1 MNIKSVANGV
11 TSKLGRQGLK
21 LQKGSP
27 TIMFVGGVIGVVG
40 TVVLASRATL
50 HLEPVLDHHDLEMA
64 KVDRAIELD
73 PEYAANSSARDRA
86 IVHVRTAGDVAKLY
100 APALLVGAAS
110 IGLLTGSH
118 VTLHKRNAGLIA
130 AYTAVE
136 QAFKEYRSR
145 VTAELGEDKDR
156 EYRFGT
162 AEKEILVPG
171 KNGNDKVDVT
181 KVASDMAGSTMFAKW
196 FDPENANYSPIPEN
210 SLYFLKMQQIRL
222 NQKLQARG
230 HVFLNEAYDMLGFD
244 RTPEGQIVGWKK
256 DASDT
261 GRGDGFIDFGIWDD
275 TSVDETIGFVH
286 GLHDGILVDFNVDGP
301 VFRDI

>member
-1 MNIKSVANGV
+1 MKIKNVTNAV

-21 LQKGSP
+21 LQKSSP
-27 TIMFVGGVIGVVG
+27 TIMFVGGVVGVAA

-50 HLEPVLDHHDLEMA
+50 QLDEVLA
-64 KVDRAIELD
+64 KHEAQIEQVEKAEKID
-73 PEYAANSSARDRA
+73 PTYDSNRDRA
-86 IVHVRTAGDVAKLY
+86 ILYVRTAGDVAKLY
-100 APALLVGAAS
+100 GPALLVGAAS

-118 VTLHKRNAGLIA
+118 VALNRRNAGLIA

-136 QAFKEYRSR
+136 QAFKEYRAR

-162 AEKEILVPG
+162 VEKEILIPG

-181 KVASDMAGSTMFAKW
+181 RVASDMAGSTAYAKW
-196 FDPENANYSPIPEN
+196 FDPENPNYSPIPEN

-230 HVFLNEAYDMLGFD
+230 HVFLNEAYDMLGID
-244 RTPEGQIVGWKK
+244 RTPEGQVVGWKK
-256 DASDT
+256 DAAET

-275 TSVDETIGFVH
+275 DNVEETIGFVH
-286 GLHDGILVDFNVDGP
+286 GLHDGILIDFNVDGP
-301 VFRDI
+301 MFRDI